1 MRKKGRTER
10 QASSTLKHSGT
21 TWRDIVERVRK
32 GEDFTVFHRSHPV
45 FRIVPVPGAV
55 EFGNIEDDPLYKAE
69 AVGRS
74 KDGLT
79 AADHDRIL
87 YGESQ
92 AGFESLPVQQGRR
105 L

>member
-1 MRKKGRTER
+1 M
-10 QASSTLKHSGT
+10 SSIINVNTLRHELA
-21 TWRDIVERVRK
+21 RIVERVRK
-32 GEDFTVFHRSHPV
+32 GEDFTVFQRSRPV
-45 FRIVPVPGAV
+45 FRIVPVNGTV

-87 YGESQ
+87 YGESK
-92 AGFESLPVQQGRR
+92 E
-105 L
+105 